1 MNSPSGSTKR
11 SYIATFDAIRACA
24 VLMVFTTHSG
34 ILLHLPDRI
43 AGIAQFVRWSHFGVN
58 LFFVLSGFL
67 ITRILIRDK
76 GKPRAYRN
84 FLVRRALRIFPIY
97 YLTIIVLMIIEPGR
111 YLLWSASYTSNYAY
125 AIDTT
130 INPMLHSW
138 SLSVEEHYYLLWS
151 PIVLFLSLKI
161 SRGFA
166 FVIFPLISILG
177 AAATFAYFPEHAQ
190 MVVYQGTHVQIFALA
205 LGSAMAFGE
214 DWLRT
219 SSSRLFRVGIT
230 LVISGIALNM
240 LLGSVFEAEVVIRRF
255 YSYSLVSTGILCV
268 FLGINDIKVIKE
280 CEDKSTL
287 LSNAKGVL
295 YRLCTLPILVYI
307 GRISYGLYLYHF
319 PIYTYFDLFP
329 PKQSSALGTI
339 ALSIALTFVMAIV
352 SFHLIEQPILRKKAR
367 FA

>member
-1 MNSPSGSTKR
+1 MNNPSGSTKR

-34 ILLHLPDRI
+34 VLLHLPDRI
-43 AGIAQFVRWSHFGVN
+43 NGLAQLVRWSHFGVN

-97 YLTIIVLMIIEPGR
+97 YLTIFVLMFIDPGR
-111 YLLWSASYTSNYAY
+111 YLLSSASYTSNYAY

-138 SLSVEEHYYLLWS
+138 SLSVEEHFYLVWP
-151 PIVLFLSLKI
+151 PIVLFASLKI

-166 FVIFPLISILG
+166 FVIFPLISIIG
-177 AAATFAYFPEHAQ
+177 AALTFAYFPEHAS

-214 DWLRT
+214 GWLRI
-219 SSSRLFRVGIT
+219 SSSRLFRVGVALIA
-230 LVISGIALNM
+230 IGIALNM
-240 LLGSVFEAEVVIRRF
+240 LLGNVFEAEVVIRRF

-268 FLGINDIKVIKE
+268 FLGINDIKGD
-280 CEDKSTL
+280 EDLNK
-287 LSNAKGVL
+287 AKAVL

-329 PKQSSALGTI
+329 PKQSSPLGTI
-339 ALSIALTFVMAIV
+339 ALSVALTFVVAIV

-367 FA
+367 FALS